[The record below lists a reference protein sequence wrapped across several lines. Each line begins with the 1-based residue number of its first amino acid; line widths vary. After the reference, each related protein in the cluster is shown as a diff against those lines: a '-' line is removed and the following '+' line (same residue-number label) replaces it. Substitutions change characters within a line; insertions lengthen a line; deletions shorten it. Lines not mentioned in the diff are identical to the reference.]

1 MKRFALLIALIVAA
15 PAFADG
21 PSLADTQL
29 RDPAQE
35 AQARALMET
44 IRCVVCQSQSI
55 ADSNAEIAGNMR
67 SVIRERIAK
76 GESPAQVRAWLIQ
89 RYGDYITYD
98 PPFTAATWLLWIAP
112 FILLMI
118 GVMIARLSFRRR

>member
-112 FILLMI
+112 LVLLVI